1 MANGKPAKAP
11 ARSESRLKTWLR
23 DHMGRR
29 EAPPQAQKETPE
41 PQKEAPEQREPSR
54 PSEAATGTNESRS
67 AALSSHPVTG
77 HDLAQMQSGRRRTST
92 APDLAPQPS
101 AEERAET
108 GGTGTSAVR
117 TVSPSETQ
125 EPEPATNGVTSH
137 HDNDDARSVPPVSDS
152 GHHGVHHHDAEHT
165 QQRGDLRERAAE
177 QGLPSPPEVREAGS
191 HSTARESR
199 FSEDL

>member
-41 PQKEAPEQREPSR
+41 PQKETPEQREPSR
-54 PSEAATGTNESRS
+54 PSEAATGTNESRG

-77 HDLAQMQSGRRRTST
+77 HDLAQMQSGRRRPST

-108 GGTGTSAVR
+108 GGTGTSAMRIVP
-117 TVSPSETQ
+117 PSETQ

-137 HDNDDARSVPPVSDS
+137 HDNNDDARSVSPVSDP
-152 GHHGVHHHDAEHT
+152 GHHGVHHHDAERA
-165 QQRGDLRERAAE
+165 QQHGDLRERAAE
-177 QGLPSPPEVREAGS
+177 QGLPPPLEVREA
-191 HSTARESR
+191 STARESR